1 VYQAITI
8 FLVGIGGVF
17 AGMALLY
24 IAILLMPLITERL
37 ERRQDNK

>member
-1 VYQAITI
+1 
-8 FLVGIGGVF
+8 
-17 AGMALLY
+17 MALLY